1 MSQIIADLSS
11 DPVIKYLESW
21 EKDIEL
27 TLPLWPSNFL
37 IKFPEF
43 KSNIKADL
51 STELVATSLQSC
63 EIDIDKILL
72 DGQLDF

>member
-43 KSNIKADL
+43 KSHIITNLSKAP
-51 STELVATSLQSC
+51 VATNFESG
-63 EIDIDKILL
+63 EIFTETTLH
-72 DGQLDF
+72 